1 MKYHVRNIKHSAWHE
16 KTYHK
21 NDFPFFFSYISASYI
36 NPVKKKVM
44 KRYVVSSYS
53 QRSREGIVGLPLLYV
68 GEGSLALMF

>member
-21 NDFPFFFSYISASYI
+21 NDFPPFFFSYISASHI

-44 KRYVVSSYS
+44 SSYS
-53 QRSREGIVGLPLLYV
+53 PEESRRNSRSTFALLQRRKFGADVLRT
-68 GEGSLALMF
+68 